1 MKKEKKLRE
10 KPNWSN
16 PDTTAENER
25 LPRWLKWVWTGR
37 GIAFSLN
44 VVLLMHLTYYCTD
57 LLGMAPA
64 LVGSLLLASKV
75 FDGFTDLIAG
85 FIIDKTRTK
94 WGKARPYD
102 IFIPLMW
109 LFTVLLFTVPN
120 FGTVGK
126 CVYIFIMYAIVN
138 SVCSTFVMAAD
149 PVFLGRTIRND
160 KNKMSLTSF
169 QGAFIMI
176 ASIAASIIIP
186 QLISFIGTEKSGWT
200 IIALLFAVPLTIVG
214 SLRMLMVKELASVDE
229 LNRQIGGKLSLKE
242 SLKALAKNK
251 MVFILGILVI
261 LTQTNV
267 AVTQA
272 VTNYYFKW
280 IFGDVGLAS
289 LVGAAN
295 VATPIVLAFVP
306 ALSRKIGTGKLLR
319 FGLLLTAIG
328 YGIRLLAGANIPAIM
343 GGTLLTTAG
352 AVPIT
357 VLLSIYTLECMDYG
371 EWKNGVRVEGVISS
385 VMGFSQKVGSG
396 VGSAILGFL
405 MGMSGYISSE
415 AATVQPDSALNMIR
429 FLFNGLPTL
438 LAAGCFVLS
447 LFYTIDKV
455 SGKMHEALSQKNT
468 AEL

>member
-1 MKKEKKLRE
+1 M
-10 KPNWSN
+10 
-16 PDTTAENER
+16 
-25 LPRWLKWVWTGR
+25 
-37 GIAFSLN
+37 
-44 VVLLMHLTYYCTD
+44 
-57 LLGMAPA
+57 
-64 LVGSLLLASKV
+64 
-75 FDGFTDLIAG
+75 
-85 FIIDKTRTK
+85 
-94 WGKARPYD
+94 
-102 IFIPLMW
+102 
-109 LFTVLLFTVPN
+109 
-120 FGTVGK
+120 
-126 CVYIFIMYAIVN
+126 
-138 SVCSTFVMAAD
+138 
-149 PVFLGRTIRND
+149 
-160 KNKMSLTSF
+160 
-169 QGAFIMI
+169 
-176 ASIAASIIIP
+176 
-186 QLISFIGTEKSGWT
+186 
-200 IIALLFAVPLTIVG
+200 
-214 SLRMLMVKELASVDE
+214 
-229 LNRQIGGKLSLKE
+229 
-242 SLKALAKNK
+242 
-251 MVFILGILVI
+251 
-261 LTQTNV
+261 
-267 AVTQA
+267 
-272 VTNYYFKW
+272 
-280 IFGDVGLAS
+280 GLAS
-289 LVGAAN
+289 LIGAAN

-468 AEL
+468 AEQ